1 VEVFSKERRRAVAKS
16 KKKVKFIQCLPFY
29 LMALPGIIYLIC
41 NNFMPLY
48 GMLLAFKKLDV
59 RKGIFGSPWCGLDNF
74 KFLFSSSTAFT
85 IIRNTICYNV
95 VFIILGTIIAVALAI
110 LLNEVKSRGFSKL
123 YQSVLLIPYLISW
136 VLASYLA
143 YAFLAQDVGL
153 INSVLNFF
161 GKPDVAWYST
171 KAYWPFILFIVNI
184 WKGVGY
190 MLIIYYSSIVSISA
204 DYYEAATI
212 DGATK
217 WQQIKSI
224 TLPLIKSTVVT
235 MTILNLGRI
244 ANSDFGLFYQIPRN
258 SGALY
263 SVTQTIDVYVYN
275 ALMNNNDFSMS
286 AAASVFQSVV
296 GFAFIMVANAVVRRY
311 SRQDALF

>member
-1 VEVFSKERRRAVAKS
+1 MKS
-16 KKKVKFIQCLPFY
+16 KSKVKFYQCLPFY
-29 LMALPGIIYLIC
+29 LMALPGILYLIC

-48 GMLLAFKKLDV
+48 GMLLAFKRLDV
-59 RKGIFGSPWCGLDNF
+59 MKGILGSDWVGFNNF
-74 KFLFSSSTAFT
+74 KFLFSSNTAFT
-85 IIRNTICYNV
+85 IIRNTIGYNL
-95 VFIILGTIIAVALAI
+95 VFIILGTVIAVALAI
-110 LLNEVKSRGFSKL
+110 LLNEIRSKGFSKF
-123 YQSVLLIPYLISW
+123 YQSMLLIPYLISW

-153 INSVLNFF
+153 INSLLNFF
-161 GKPDVAWYST
+161 GKEDIAWYST
-171 KAYWPFILFIVNI
+171 QRYWPFILFFVYI

-244 ANSDFGLFYQIPRN
+244 ANSDFGLFYQITRN

-263 SVTQTIDVYVYN
+263 GATQTIDVYVYN
-275 ALMNNNDFSMS
+275 ALMNNNDFSLS
-286 AAASVFQSVV
+286 AAAAVFQSVV
-296 GFAFIMVANAVVRRY
+296 GFAFILIANAAVKRY
-311 SRQDALF
+311 SKQDALF

>member
-1 VEVFSKERRRAVAKS
+1 MKTKRKS
-16 KKKVKFIQCLPFY
+16 NKIVRCLPFY
-29 LMALPGIIYLIC
+29 VMALPGIAYLIC

-59 RKGIFGSPWCGLDNF
+59 RKGIFGSEWVGLKNF
-74 KFLFSSSTAFT
+74 EFLFSSNTAFK
-85 IIRNTICYNV
+85 IIRNTIGYNL
-95 VFIILGTIIAVALAI
+95 VFLIVGTAIAVALAI
-110 LLNEVKSRGFSKL
+110 LLNEVRLKGFKKF
-123 YQSVLLIPYLISW
+123 YQSMLLIPYLISW

-153 INSVLNFF
+153 INSILNFF
-161 GKPDVAWYST
+161 GLPDVAWYTS
-171 KAYWPFILFIVNI
+171 KQYWPVILFIVYI
-184 WKGVGY
+184 WKNVGY

-204 DYYEAATI
+204 DYFEAATI

-217 WQQIKSI
+217 WQQIRFI

-235 MTILNLGRI
+235 MTILMLGRI

-263 SVTQTIDVYVYN
+263 DTTQTIDVYVYN
-275 ALMNNNDFSMS
+275 ALMNNNDFGMS
-286 AAASVFQSVV
+286 AAAAVFQSVV
-296 GFAFIMVANAVVRRY
+296 GFIFIMAANGVVRKISKR
-311 SRQDALF
+311 DALF